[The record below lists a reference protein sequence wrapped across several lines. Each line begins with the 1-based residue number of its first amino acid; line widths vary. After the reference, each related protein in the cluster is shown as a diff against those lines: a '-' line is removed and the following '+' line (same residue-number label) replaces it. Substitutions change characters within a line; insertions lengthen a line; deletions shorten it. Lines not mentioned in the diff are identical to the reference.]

1 MDKGV
6 VNYQIDL
13 IVFIIRTLITP
24 IISCILNI
32 QNQIN
37 YMIILSDSKF
47 LVLLLDR
54 VCVRIHYELSFQIVT
69 SSIRLA
75 GLAVNR

>member
-1 MDKGV
+1 
-6 VNYQIDL
+6 
-13 IVFIIRTLITP
+13 
-24 IISCILNI
+24 
-32 QNQIN
+32 
-37 YMIILSDSKF
+37 MIILSDSKF